1 MILLID
7 GYNLIKNV
15 ISSDA
20 NEKVREDFIKK
31 LNNYAKKRHHKVTI
45 VFDGGGYTF
54 PTTDVF
60 HEVTVIYSG
69 YKYSADE
76 IIKNILD
83 DLKNKELLLIT
94 SDNELRNF
102 AKKINIDSIASQE
115 FYGFMKDI
123 KEFVPELSLQ
133 KSDDIAHK
141 ITQKEDEELD
151 KLMDEASKTIL
162 RKKEDIGP
170 KVKEKFKELPKN
182 DKKLI
187 KKIKK
192 L

>member
-15 ISSDA
+15 ISKDA
-20 NEKVREDFIKK
+20 NEKVREDFVKK
-31 LNNYAKKRHHKVTI
+31 LNIYAKKRHHKITI

-54 PTTDVF
+54 PTTDIF
-60 HEVTVIYSG
+60 QEVTITYSG

-83 DLKNKELLLIT
+83 DHKNKELLLIT
-94 SDNELRNF
+94 SDNELRKF
-102 AKKINIDSIASQE
+102 AKQINIDSISSQE
-115 FYGFMKDI
+115 FYNFMKEE
-123 KEFVPELSLQ
+123 KEFIPELSMQ

-141 ITQKEDEELD
+141 ITQKTNDELD
-151 KLMDEASKTIL
+151 KLMQEASKTIL
-162 RKKEDIGP
+162 KKKEDFEP
-170 KVKEKFKELPKN
+170 KSKAKLKELPKN
-182 DKKLI
+182 DRKLI